1 MIVGETLAVEGVM
14 GVLCRNAWGTLY
26 HQYDLQI
33 SFAEGIGDVRA
44 WPEGPE
50 VDKRL
55 ILRHEFRR
63 LGVVVVKAA
72 EILSLWPCLCEND
85 GKKQMTVIALISTG
99 LHHVVVALL
108 KVVPTM
114 TVVLAINKGPARAAL
129 SGIIRQRRRG
139 VRHFC
144 ALVTKKVV
152 TKIFALK
159 SYPLIYKQK
168 RVIHSLKNGSSIS

>member
-1 MIVGETLAVEGVM
+1 
-14 GVLCRNAWGTLY
+14 
-26 HQYDLQI
+26 
-33 SFAEGIGDVRA
+33 
-44 WPEGPE
+44 
-50 VDKRL
+50 
-55 ILRHEFRR
+55 
-63 LGVVVVKAA
+63 
-72 EILSLWPCLCEND
+72 
-85 GKKQMTVIALISTG
+85 
-99 LHHVVVALL
+99 
-108 KVVPTM
+108 M